1 MRQLFD
7 LAAVWSPY
15 DHFFV
20 TEHTALGQSVAKEH
34 RAFFVSHVALGQA
47 RLGAPFRMLAA
58 GAGNFIQSV
67 KVILGERPD
76 IVITTGAGSVFFVAF
91 VARLVGAKI
100 VMIES
105 FARFDRPSAFARL
118 VAPFAHL
125 QVIQSAVLSRFFP
138 KAHVFDPLRVLDSP
152 RPPKRPLVFV
162 TVGATLPFDRLVKM
176 AAAVK
181 GSGEAPEKF
190 LVQTGVGGVRPDGVQ
205 CVETLPF
212 EEVTAVLREAD
223 IVICHGGTGSLITA
237 LREGCR
243 VIAVPRRFEQ
253 GEHYDNHQAEITAA
267 FAARGLIA
275 VANSAAELVDALR
288 AVRAKTPVLA
298 TTDHSALVAFL
309 NREISGWI
317 GAGS

>member
-1 MRQLFD
+1 M
-7 LAAVWSPY
+7 
-15 DHFFV
+15 
-20 TEHTALGQSVAKEH
+20 
-34 RAFFVSHVALGQA
+34 
-47 RLGAPFRMLAA
+47 
-58 GAGNFIQSV
+58 
-67 KVILGERPD
+67 
-76 IVITTGAGSVFFVAF
+76 
-91 VARLVGAKI
+91 
-100 VMIES
+100 
-105 FARFDRPSAFARL
+105 
-118 VAPFAHL
+118 
-125 QVIQSAVLSRFFP
+125 LSRFFP